1 MLRKVVVFTKAQV
14 SAFIGGVV
22 DYLLMIT
29 ITETLHIHYTISIAI
44 SGIIGAIV
52 NFSIN
57 RAWSFHSK
65 VRPYKSSF
73 FIQLL
78 KFIPVVLNSI
88 LLKSAG
94 TYLITNFWGVDYK
107 ISRLIADLFVSILFN
122 YTLQRFWVFKNVKI
136 NLQSDQHHEKY
147 EKKLSN

>member
-1 MLRKVVVFTKAQV
+1 MLRNVLVFTKAQA

-44 SGIIGAIV
+44 SGTIGAIV

-57 RAWSFHSK
+57 RTWTFHSK
-65 VRPYKSSF
+65 EHPYKSSS

-78 KFIPVVLNSI
+78 KFIPVVINSI
-88 LLKSAG
+88 FLKSSG
-94 TYLITNFWGVDYK
+94 TYLITTFLGVDYK
-107 ISRLIADLFVSILFN
+107 ISRLIADLIVSILFN
-122 YTLQRFWVFKNVKI
+122 YTLQRFWVFKNVKM
-136 NLQSDQHHEKY
+136 NLQSDQQNEKY
-147 EKKLSN
+147 EKQLSH